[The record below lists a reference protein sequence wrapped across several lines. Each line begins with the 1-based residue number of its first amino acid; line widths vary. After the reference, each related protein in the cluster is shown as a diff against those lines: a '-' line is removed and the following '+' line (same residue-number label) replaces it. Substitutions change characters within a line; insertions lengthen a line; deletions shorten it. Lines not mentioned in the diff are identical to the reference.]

1 MAGIVI
7 VGSLNA
13 DLVVRTERFP
23 SAGETLHG
31 SPLQVLPGG
40 KSANQ
45 AAAAARLGGDVRLIG
60 AVGDDDNGRMLL
72 AAAQASGVDTEGV
85 RVTGEIAT
93 GTAVITVD
101 AEGENTIVISAGA
114 NGTLRT
120 ADVTSQRERFDGAAV
135 LGLCLEVDLDVV
147 LEAART
153 GHAAGLTVLT
163 NLSPYGDVPDELLE
177 LTDVLLLNQHEAVDL
192 LGVGTGVFAGPGPG
206 PDAGS
211 GAGAGGWDA
220 VAAALRERGIPRA
233 VITTGSEGSVVIDR
247 DARPVTVPSPRVT
260 AVDTTGC
267 GDAFMGALALRLAD
281 GSSLVEAARFA
292 VGVGSFAATREG
304 AQNSYPTSAELEEF
318 LASV

>member
-60 AVGDDDNGRMLL
+60 AVGDDDNGRMLV

-85 RVTGEIAT
+85 RVTGETAT

-114 NGTLRT
+114 NGTLST
-120 ADVTSQRERFDGAAV
+120 GDVRAQRERFDGAAV

-153 GHAAGLTVLT
+153 GHTAGLTVLT

-192 LGVGTGVFAGPGPG
+192 LGVGTGVFAGPGAGPG
-206 PDAGS
+206 AES
-211 GAGAGGWDA
+211 GGWDA
-220 VAAALRERGIPRA
+220 VAEALRERGIPRA

-267 GDAFMGALALRLAD
+267 GDAFMGALALRLAG

-304 AQNSYPTSAELEEF
+304 AQNSYPTAAELEEF
-318 LASV
+318 LAAV